1 MRESFVVVD
10 ASVALK
16 WAFNDEEHVA
26 EAIALRD
33 DWVQRSEHRLLAPSL
48 FYYEVTNGL
57 CTAVRRGR
65 LEAEIGSQLLQHLLD
80 IGIRFVDP
88 GAEDI
93 YLLAIRYSIAAY
105 DAAYLAL
112 SEAIDCP
119 VWTGDRRFYQAVRNQ
134 TTRVRWIGHYSHQ

>member
-1 MRESFVVVD
+1 M
-10 ASVALK
+10 
-16 WAFNDEEHVA
+16 
-26 EAIALRD
+26 
-33 DWVQRSEHRLLAPSL
+33 
-48 FYYEVTNGL
+48 YGGT
-57 CTAVRRGR
+57 RRR

-119 VWTGDRRFYQAVRNQ
+119 VWTGDRRFYEAVRNQ
-134 TTRVRWIGHYSHQ
+134 TTRVRWIGDYSRQ